1 MPNLFPV
8 DAGITQMRGALKIVK
23 DNGGSMGL
31 AELADEAEEKIDDL
45 FPVLDACK
53 LLKFAEVKDGKVQ
66 LTKEGIGLNLSNM
79 QKVIKEKLA
88 EIEPFKTVV
97 VALRVENN
105 VSTKKLLEVLGGSG
119 ILFFSDQR
127 KSEEALR
134 KILLKWGVRVKLL
147 YYDQETDSWKLA

>member
-66 LTKEGIGLNLSNM
+66 LTKEGMGLNLSNM

>member
-66 LTKEGIGLNLSNM
+66 LTKEGMGLNLSNM

-134 KILLKWGVRVKLL
+134 KILLKWGVRVKML

>member
-23 DNGGSMGL
+23 DNGGTMGL
-31 AELADEAEEKIDDL
+31 AELADEPEEKIGDL

-79 QKVIKEKLA
+79 QKVIREKLA

-105 VSTKKLLEVLGGSG
+105 VSTKKLLEVLSGSG

>member
-1 MPNLFPV
+1 
-8 DAGITQMRGALKIVK
+8 MRGALKIVK

-66 LTKEGIGLNLSNM
+66 LTKEGMSLSLGNM
-79 QKVIKEKLA
+79 QKVIKEKLV

-134 KILLKWGVRVKLL
+134 KILLKWGVRVKML

>member
-1 MPNLFPV
+1 M
-8 DAGITQMRGALKIVK
+8 
-23 DNGGSMGL
+23 
-31 AELADEAEEKIDDL
+31 
-45 FPVLDACK
+45 
-53 LLKFAEVKDGKVQ
+53 
-66 LTKEGIGLNLSNM
+66 
-79 QKVIKEKLA
+79 

>member
-79 QKVIKEKLA
+79 QKVIREKLA

>member
-66 LTKEGIGLNLSNM
+66 LTKEGMELNLGNM

-105 VSTKKLLEVLGGSG
+105 VSTKKLLEVLSGSS

-147 YYDQETDSWKLA
+147 YYDQGTDSWKLA